1 MNTTMSP
8 VVLMYHRICRDG
20 ASRPSEFV
28 VTASAF
34 RRQMS
39 WLARHGCY
47 TPRVSDVLR
56 DGGRA
61 PSVCGRPVVLTF
73 DDGYADVLEHAAPI
87 LAAFGFTAAI
97 FPVLDLGRR
106 FNHWDDAPELKGPL
120 LGVDD
125 LRALDRAGFELGSHT
140 MTHPRLTAAGDA
152 ALAWE
157 LARSRDVLAGIA
169 ARPLPVLAYPYG
181 SVDDRVKRAVRGAGY
196 EAALAVNSGPLDWR
210 ADPLEIRRQ
219 RVGNGAS
226 DAYLG
231 LVLSGAEKLYAWS
244 KWKVRRGFASVAR
257 HGPAPTTAPGEG

>member
-1 MNTTMSP
+1 MSP
-8 VVLMYHRICRDG
+8 VVLMYHRI
-20 ASRPSEFV
+20 SRGDPSPASEFV
-28 VTASAF
+28 VSASSF

-61 PSVCGRPVVLTF
+61 PAVCGRPVVITF
-73 DDGYADVLEHAAPI
+73 DDGYADVLELAAPI
-87 LAAFGFTAAI
+87 LRSFGFTAAI

-106 FNHWDDAPELKGPL
+106 FNHWDGAPELKGRL
-120 LGVDD
+120 LGVDE
-125 LRALDRAGFELGSHT
+125 LRALERAGFELGSHT
-140 MTHPRLTAAGDA
+140 MTHPCLTATAGA

-157 LARSRDVLAGIA
+157 LARSREVLAGIA

-181 SVDDRVKRAVRGAGY
+181 AVDARVKRAARAAGF

-210 ADPLEIRRQ
+210 ADPFEVRRQ

-226 DAYLG
+226 DAYLR

-244 KWKVRRGFASVAR
+244 KWKVRVGLASVAR
-257 HGPAPTTAPGEG
+257 HGPAVAFDEG